1 MYVHLCALKREL
13 ALVVHSMAAADDS
26 AQVNKQDEV
35 HSGVSPPLSGF
46 SRSPSADGGN

>member
-1 MYVHLCALKREL
+1 MRLCALKREL
-13 ALVVHSMAAADDS
+13 ALVVHSMAAAEDS
-26 AQVNKQDEV
+26 ALVNKQDEV